1 MPKDLRLVRLFSYDQ
16 LSYSMFEK
24 RFRRGYKFMY
34 VTAFFRKEAEG
45 TGGYSCTF

>member
-1 MPKDLRLVRLFSYDQ
+1 MSKDLRLIRLFSNDQ

-24 RFRRGYKFMY
+24 RFRSGYKFMH

-45 TGGYSCTF
+45 TGGHSCTF